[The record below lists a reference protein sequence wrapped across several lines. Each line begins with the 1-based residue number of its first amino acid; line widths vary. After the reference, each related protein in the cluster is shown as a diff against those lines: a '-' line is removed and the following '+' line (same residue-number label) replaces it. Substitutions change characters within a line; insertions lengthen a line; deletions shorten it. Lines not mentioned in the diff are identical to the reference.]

1 MEKATFRPRG
11 TDSAKVIQIIETKT
25 LRGSGQKDDLYRT
38 VTQYWDF
45 KGRLLAEDDVCAKD
59 QQKKYGYQLNK
70 QEVKELLDG
79 EFPTSDSAIL
89 AQSKTLDGLIKNLL
103 RDGGTGWFSG
113 KDGTVALITALLYG
127 RAALEANSDISAHL
141 QGKIEEFRDF
151 CERYY
156 GSQQ

>member
-45 KGRLLAEDDVCAKD
+45 EGRLLAEDDVCAKD
-59 QQKKYGYQLNK
+59 RQKKYGYQLSK
-70 QEVKELLDG
+70 EEVMEMLG
-79 EFPTSDSAIL
+79 REFPTSDSAIM
-89 AQSKTLDGLIKNLL
+89 AQSQTLDGLIKNLL
-103 RDGGTGWFSG
+103 RNGDAGWFSG

-127 RAALEANSDISAHL
+127 RAALEANSDINAHL
-141 QGKIEEFRDF
+141 QGKVEEFRGF
-151 CERYY
+151 CERYFEP
-156 GSQQ
+156 Q

>member
-45 KGRLLAEDDVCAKD
+45 EGRLLAEDDVCAKD
-59 QQKKYGYQLNK
+59 RPRKYGYQLSK
-70 QEVKELLDG
+70 EEVMKLLDW
-79 EFPTSDSAIL
+79 EFPTSDSAVL
-89 AQSKTLDGLIKNLL
+89 VQSQTLEGLIKNLL
-103 RDGGTGWFSG
+103 REGNTGWFSG

-141 QGKIEEFRDF
+141 QEKIKEFRDF

-156 GSQQ
+156 NPQ